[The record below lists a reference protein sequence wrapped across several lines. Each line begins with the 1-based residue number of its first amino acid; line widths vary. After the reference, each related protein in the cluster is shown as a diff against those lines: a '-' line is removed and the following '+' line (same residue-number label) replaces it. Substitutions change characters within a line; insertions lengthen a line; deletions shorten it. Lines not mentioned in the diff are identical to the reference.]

1 MSTRETAQSQS
12 VEFENA
18 LEVGKQHL
26 DFFTLSARLLEGIGL
41 GYLASNVTGALMN
54 AAGNLALRR
63 IRTAFG
69 LAWACRAIMLTCTI
83 DDGVFLGDVNAGTL
97 EKPGLKLQS

>member
-1 MSTRETAQSQS
+1 MSTRETTQSQS

-18 LEVGKQHL
+18 FEVGKQHL
-26 DFFTLSARLLEGIGL
+26 TLSARFLEGIGW

-54 AAGNLALRR
+54 AAGNLARRR
-63 IRTAFG
+63 IRTALG
-69 LAWACRAIMLTCTI
+69 LAWACRAIMLTCRM

-97 EKPGLKLQS
+97 EKPGL